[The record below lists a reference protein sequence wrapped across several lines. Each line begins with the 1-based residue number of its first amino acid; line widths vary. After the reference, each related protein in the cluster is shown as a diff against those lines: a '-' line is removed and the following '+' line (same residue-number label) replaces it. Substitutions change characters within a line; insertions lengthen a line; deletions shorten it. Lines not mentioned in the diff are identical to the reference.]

1 MQSKASTAQATKM
14 GNNLTGAEDV
24 HHQEPLA
31 VCPSAFPVRKADWKN
46 MESICTNPV
55 IQKPHEENLNSLTV
69 SVCLCCPRTA
79 WLWLW
84 PGVTFLPYHHFACR
98 ALVCEMPLHVEQSS
112 LTYISSP
119 KNNTPSTKGC
129 VIEHLNTLKSALKSC
144 GKCKNIFFSFW
155 CYFCVCVCVCEKTL
169 HLYGWLLATFKV
181 ITSTFLPL
189 VDHRVPKLSLF
200 ILADVMVR
208 LGTDLQAA
216 SNFYCFLNQKQ
227 LKHEK
232 TLDKR
237 QLCSV

>member
-31 VCPSAFPVRKADWKN
+31 VCPSPFPVRKADWKN

-55 IQKPHEENLNSLTV
+55 IQKPHKESLNSLTV
-69 SVCLCCPRTA
+69 LVCLCCPRTA

-144 GKCKNIFFSFW
+144 GKCKNIFFF
-155 CYFCVCVCVCEKTL
+155 FLMLLLCVCVCVWEDSPPLWLASCYLQSYYQFFSAPRWSLCPKTFTV
-169 HLYGWLLATFKV
+169 HISRCDGEAGNWFA
-181 ITSTFLPL
+181 
-189 VDHRVPKLSLF
+189 
-200 ILADVMVR
+200 
-208 LGTDLQAA
+208 G
-216 SNFYCFLNQKQ
+216 CF
-227 LKHEK
+227 
-232 TLDKR
+232 
-237 QLCSV
+237 